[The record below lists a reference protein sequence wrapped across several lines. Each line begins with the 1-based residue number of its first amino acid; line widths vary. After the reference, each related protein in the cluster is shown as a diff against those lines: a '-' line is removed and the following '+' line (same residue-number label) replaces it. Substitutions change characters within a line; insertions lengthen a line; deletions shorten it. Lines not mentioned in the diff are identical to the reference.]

1 MKDHVKNPSVF
12 DICPISTNN
21 SSDATH
27 YKRRTQY
34 QQNNVWMAIQI
45 CLALYTYNLNINH
58 QWFFYTCVTI
68 CNMDLYIIK
77 KKGAGSCAYVMLWKQ
92 SLIDD
97 IFYISINSLVGFFN
111 FLSTFLI
118 IQVIRWFPLI
128 FLSES
133 CEQQLLT
140 NLKKK
145 KMEKKVNHTHK
156 SLVMSYGS
164 YTKDFNRVGVWGV
177 KLEFYE
183 NGRFIK
189 STF

>member
-1 MKDHVKNPSVF
+1 MKDHVKDPSVF

-34 QQNNVWMAIQI
+34 QQNNVWIAIQI

-77 KKGAGSCAYVMLWKQ
+77 KGAGSSAYVMLWKR

-97 IFYISINSLVGFFN
+97 IFYISFNSLVVSFY

-145 KMEKKVNHTHK
+145 KMEKKMNHTHK

-164 YTKDFNRVGVWGV
+164 YTKDKSCRGV
-177 KLEFYE
+177 
-183 NGRFIK
+183 RC
-189 STF
+189 

>member
-1 MKDHVKNPSVF
+1 MKDHVKDPSVF

-68 CNMDLYIIK
+68 CNMDLSII
-77 KKGAGSCAYVMLWKQ
+77 KKGAGSCACVIVGMKTIVNRWYILHFINWFF
-92 SLIDD
+92 
-97 IFYISINSLVGFFN
+97 FY

-133 CEQQLLT
+133 CEKQLLT

-145 KMEKKVNHTHK
+145 KMGKKWITRISHLLCLTEVTQRT
-156 SLVMSYGS
+156 SIV
-164 YTKDFNRVGVWGV
+164 
-177 KLEFYE
+177 
-183 NGRFIK
+183 
-189 STF
+189 